1 MAPKASYPLRKLTLP
16 QGGAY
21 GSEDSVSVVGK
32 DSMDDELAKPS
43 TKVTPGK
50 GKQVPGPTLPA
61 GGQAG
66 PLPCGCRVAPD
77 PDSKMRYWFCNPHA
91 VAYEMLE
98 VLKEAEGVINQIVAA
113 SPNGFDTTGAM
124 EIGMK
129 ARKVLKKARGDWK

>member
-1 MAPKASYPLRKLTLP
+1 LTLP
-16 QGGAY
+16 HGGAY
-21 GSEDSVSVVGK
+21 RSDDSFQSLERTR
-32 DSMDDELAKPS
+32 MDDELAKPS

-98 VLKEAEGVINQIVAA
+98 VLKEAEGVINQLVAA